1 MSHSGDR
8 GNGLGKEEDSS
19 SSEKRTKTI
28 LFFLKYSYLDMLG
41 NTKVT
46 LGSYLK
52 YEDLVEEFGDLR
64 RKD

>member
-1 MSHSGDR
+1 MVLAR
-8 GNGLGKEEDSS
+8 RKILLPL
-19 SSEKRTKTI
+19 KREQRQFY
-28 LFFLKYSYLDMLG
+28 FFLKYSYLDMLG